1 MIIPLIQTHKVKLH
15 FGLSSNRSPSSGPSA
30 DGPPSPQGRGAGGE
44 GEIFTKLSGFV
55 LGLTF
60 RIPCLAGVNHPGYKR
75 WPGMTTA
82 ATAIP
87 MNLFNSALD
96 SGRQTSL
103 KRFEFTE
110 PIMGTTARIV
120 LYAPDEQLALE
131 ASRSAFER
139 MTALENMLSDY
150 RPESE
155 LNQLGRNAVASPKP
169 VSPDLFEIL
178 SESQDL
184 AENTRGAFDVTVGPV
199 VQLWRRARRQK
210 ELPTPD
216 RLAEARKLV
225 GHQKL
230 QLDSR
235 SQTAHLLIPGMK
247 LDLGGIAKGYAAD
260 QALRALQSKGI
271 EMALVGIGGDIALGA
286 PPPEKSGWR
295 VEINPG
301 PAFKAKLLKPLL
313 LSHAGVSTSG
323 DAEQF
328 VEISGKRYSHI
339 IDPRTGMAL
348 TGNRSV
354 TIVATNA
361 TTSDALATALC
372 VLGAKAGLRFIQS
385 QPRVDALYLEVIAGE
400 IRAYTSKR
408 WGRNE
413 TKE

>member
-1 MIIPLIQTHKVKLH
+1 MNRISWKQTDRSLNFRLITLLQVFRSLLAFLFIGLAMTISPLGNEHQT
-15 FGLSSNRSPSSGPSA
+15 P
-30 DGPPSPQGRGAGGE
+30 
-44 GEIFTKLSGFV
+44 
-55 LGLTF
+55 
-60 RIPCLAGVNHPGYKR
+60 
-75 WPGMTTA
+75 
-82 ATAIP
+82 
-87 MNLFNSALD
+87 
-96 SGRQTSL
+96 L

-110 PIMGTTARIV
+110 PIMGTIARIV

-131 ASRSAFER
+131 ASRTAFER

-155 LNQLGRNAVASPKP
+155 LNQLCRDALGSPKP
-169 VSPDLFEIL
+169 VSPDLFEVL
-178 SESQDL
+178 SESQAL
-184 AENTRGAFDVTVGPV
+184 AGKTGGAFDVTVGPV

-210 ELPTPD
+210 ELPPSD

-235 SQTAHLLIPGMK
+235 SQTALLLIPGMK

-295 VEINPG
+295 IEIDPG
-301 PAFKAKLLKPLL
+301 PAFKAKPFKPLL
-313 LSHAGVSTSG
+313 LSRAGVSTSG

-339 IDPRTGMAL
+339 VDPRTGMAL
-348 TGNRSV
+348 LGNRSV
-354 TIVATNA
+354 TIVAANA
-361 TTSDALATALC
+361 TASDALATALC
-372 VLGAKAGLRFIQS
+372 VMGPKAGLRFIQS
-385 QPRVDALYLEVIAGE
+385 RRRTDGLYLEVIDGK
-400 IRAYTSKR
+400 IRSYTSKR
-408 WGRNE
+408 WGALE
-413 TKE
+413 VGE